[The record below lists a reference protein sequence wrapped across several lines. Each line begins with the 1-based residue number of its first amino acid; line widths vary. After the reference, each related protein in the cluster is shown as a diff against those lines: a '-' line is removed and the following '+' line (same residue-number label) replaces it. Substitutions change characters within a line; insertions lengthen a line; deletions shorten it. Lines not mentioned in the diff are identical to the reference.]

1 MVQENSLNNKIIII
15 CGPTASGK
23 TSLAVN
29 LAKELNTEI
38 ISADSMLI
46 YKGFDIG
53 TAKPT
58 TEEKQGIKHHLIDI
72 VDGNSSFSVADYRDN
87 ALQIVNKLQKNGK
100 IPIICGGTGFY
111 INSILYDFSYGN
123 SSSNTDIRQKYV
135 DFLNINGCAALHDL
149 LKEKDPLSAEKLHQ
163 NDTKRVIR
171 ALEIYE
177 LSGIP
182 KSSYNDKVSSKFD
195 YIALSYD
202 YDRES
207 LYNRINERVDK
218 MLQCG
223 LIDEVENLL
232 KNGVDK
238 NAQAMQGIGYKEVL
252 KYLNG
257 DVSYADTVEE
267 IKRNSRRYAKRQITF
282 FKRLDG
288 LTYLQ
293 PVNGF
298 EKSLEIIKNKFGE

>member
-1 MVQENSLNNKIIII
+1 MVQENSVNNKIIII

-29 LAKELNTEI
+29 LAKELNTEV

-58 TEEKQGIKHHLIDI
+58 TEERQGIKHHLIDI
-72 VDGNSSFSVADYRDN
+72 IDGNSSFSVADYRDN
-87 ALQIVNKLQKNGK
+87 ALQVVNNLQKKGK

-123 SSSNTDIRQKYV
+123 SSSDIDIRQKYV
-135 DFLNINGCAALHDL
+135 DFLNKNGCTALHDL
-149 LKEKDPLSAEKLHQ
+149 LKEKDPLSAEKLHR

-182 KSSYNDKVSSKFD
+182 KSSYDDKISPKFN
-195 YIALSYD
+195 YVALSYD

-223 LIDEVENLL
+223 LIHEVENLL

-238 NAQAMQGIGYKEVL
+238 NAQAMQGIGYKEAL
-252 KYLNG
+252 KYLDG
-257 DVSYADTVEE
+257 DISYANTVEE

-288 LTYLQ
+288 LNYLQ
-293 PVNGF
+293 PINGF
-298 EKSLEIIKNKFGE
+298 KKSLEIIKNKFGE

>member
-58 TEEKQGIKHHLIDI
+58 TEEKQGIKHHLIDV
-72 VDGNSSFSVADYRDN
+72 VDGNSSFSVANYRDN
-87 ALQIVNKLQKNGK
+87 ALQVVNKLQKNGK

-182 KSSYNDKVSSKFD
+182 KSSYNDKVSPKFD

-223 LIDEVENLL
+223 LVDEVENLL
-232 KNGVDK
+232 KNGIDK

>member
-1 MVQENSLNNKIIII
+1 MVQENSVNKIIII

-29 LAKELNTEI
+29 LAKELNTEV

-182 KSSYNDKVSSKFD
+182 KSSYNDKVSPKFD

-232 KNGVDK
+232 KNGIDK

-252 KYLNG
+252 KYLDGNI
-257 DVSYADTVEE
+257 SYADTVEE

-282 FKRLDG
+282 FKRLDS